1 MVGRFEHDRHVALS
15 IFRLPSSSLAPTTQR
30 PEDLLARPFPSSE
43 PLRMLNS
50 YARTMMAGEGIS
62 EASTAQSISRHF
74 IDLIGLALG
83 PVREEEEQARLSSLR
98 IGRIHTLLGEIE
110 AGYLDPDFSI
120 HEVAARQCVRPRYV
134 QELLAETGVG
144 FAERVL
150 ELRLQH
156 ALWML
161 ARIDQRHRKVID
173 IAYSSGFNDVSY
185 FTRRFRARYGMHA
198 ERRPGRGR
206 SRPGQSHAGSR
217 GRSRRAGAE
226 EHLPIRC
233 ALQRGGEG
241 VGTRRSAKRRGHRWR
256 IIRRAGLI
264 APEPKRRAHRAGC
277 ATPVIIATIS
287 LVVVS
292 AVRRMPT

>member
-30 PEDLLARPFPSSE
+30 PEELLARPFPSSE
-43 PLRMLNS
+43 PLRMLDS

-62 EASTAQSISRHF
+62 DASTAQSISRHF

-120 HEVAARQCVRPRYV
+120 HEVAAKQCVRPRYV
-134 QELLAETGVG
+134 QELLAETGIG

-185 FTRRFRARYGMHA
+185 FTRRFRARYGITPSDA
-198 ERRPGRGR
+198 R
-206 SRPGQSHAGSR
+206 A
-217 GRSRRAGAE
+217 AGAAD
-226 EHLPIRC
+226 LASLTPAAAA
-233 ALQRGGEG
+233 AL
-241 VGTRRSAKRRGHRWR
+241 
-256 IIRRAGLI
+256 AGLEQRSTFRSG
-264 APEPKRRAHRAGC
+264 APYSAAVKVSAH
-277 ATPVIIATIS
+277 
-287 LVVVS
+287 
-292 AVRRMPT
+292 AVRRSGEGTDGASSGEPG